1 MGSYGVT
8 ALRRR
13 ILTVASEAGEGHVA
27 SAFSI
32 LDILWTL
39 RHRIMQWRLDTD
51 DHDRL
56 ILSKGHGAL
65 ALYAILEELDI
76 IPSMVGLP
84 GHPELG
90 TPGIEA
96 STGSLGHGL
105 PVAAGLA
112 YALKLKGS
120 SAQVFCIVGDTE
132 MEEGSCWE
140 AAHMAARLDLGNLMV
155 IVDNNRNSPNQINGG
170 YRPTNLA
177 AKFLAFGWNVGNVDG
192 HDPDDLETMLIP
204 LHARQPHIV
213 IAHTEKGYGVK
224 RMEDDPQAWHRRAPT
239 AAELPEM
246 LAELR

>member
-1 MGSYGVT
+1 MPSYGT
-8 ALRRR
+8 AALRRR
-13 ILTVASEAGEGHVA
+13 ILEVASVAGEGHVA

-51 DHDRL
+51 DYDRL
-56 ILSKGHGAL
+56 ILSKGHGVL
-65 ALYAILEELDI
+65 ALYAILEEQGIL
-76 IPSMVGLP
+76 PSMQGLC

-96 STGSLGHGL
+96 SAGSLGHGL
-105 PVAAGLA
+105 PIAVGMA
-112 YALKLKGS
+112 YSMMLKGS
-120 SAQVFCIVGDTE
+120 SSQVFCVVGDTE

-140 AAHMAARLDLGNLMV
+140 AVHMAARLGLGNLMV
-155 IVDNNRNSPNQINGG
+155 IIDQNGNSPNRINGE

-192 HDPDDLETMLIP
+192 HDLADLETMLIP
-204 LHARQPHIV
+204 LHAKQPHAV
-213 IAHTEKGYGVK
+213 IAYTEKGCGVR
-224 RMEDDPQAWHRRAPT
+224 RMMDDPQAWHRRAPT
-239 AAELPEM
+239 PAELPEM